1 MKFDTALWEDQ
12 KIILDLFGLLLKS
25 AHYQDIKD
33 DHELYILG
41 SLFNYLET
49 TLIVD
54 VSPTI
59 IATALKYAND
69 KL

>member
-1 MKFDTALWEDQ
+1 MKFDPALWEDQ
-12 KIILDLFGLLLKS
+12 RIILDLFGLLLKS

-41 SLFNYLET
+41 SLFNYLES
-49 TLIVD
+49 TLVGD
-54 VSPTI
+54 VSASI
-59 IATALKYAND
+59 VATALRYAID